1 MKFKLNVF
9 ISLFVGLII
18 LSSLPCKSQTLE
30 LNTTQTFTVFSP
42 AFFPFTPTANNEVQ
56 TSFDSNPNLTV
67 MFSNFLGSP
76 CAIAPAADF
85 SEIGPQ
91 INITG
96 NGTFVLDFSG
106 AMENANTFGLSF
118 VPQGGTCLFDIFI
131 TPPASSSTSSSGNII
146 SGPQDTFPPNA
157 FTVAGTFLDASLVSQ
172 LSNEPDNPQCQNSI
186 SGINSTILSDSNFFN
201 LVLDAIFEGGT
212 EVNLQRSSGKSSNLK
227 DLAVKPSIGQSS
239 VFTQIFSDK
248 QDKEKAVYNIKLT
261 NMTDETQIYVTGIF
275 PSISEESTLMIGGNR
290 IVNPEPKIEV
300 TLKEQDLAALAA
312 VQHSIVSATMP
323 WQLSNNGGY
332 FITKGGGCVG
342 PFCTIVESGMVII
355 IPGGACTPEK
365 LNRRKAGYPTVN
377 PSKLFD
383 PFPVASKTIQIPSQ
397 NIVDPT
403 HPLISKV
410 VRENAYLIFQPL
422 PPKAKITQQLKI
434 NVTTNDNDND

>member
-1 MKFKLNVF
+1 
-9 ISLFVGLII
+9 
-18 LSSLPCKSQTLE
+18 
-30 LNTTQTFTVFSP
+30 
-42 AFFPFTPTANNEVQ
+42 
-56 TSFDSNPNLTV
+56 
-67 MFSNFLGSP
+67 
-76 CAIAPAADF
+76 
-85 SEIGPQ
+85 
-91 INITG
+91 
-96 NGTFVLDFSG
+96 
-106 AMENANTFGLSF
+106 
-118 VPQGGTCLFDIFI
+118 
-131 TPPASSSTSSSGNII
+131 
-146 SGPQDTFPPNA
+146 
-157 FTVAGTFLDASLVSQ
+157 
-172 LSNEPDNPQCQNSI
+172 
-186 SGINSTILSDSNFFN
+186 
-201 LVLDAIFEGGT
+201 
-212 EVNLQRSSGKSSNLK
+212 
-227 DLAVKPSIGQSS
+227 
-239 VFTQIFSDK
+239 
-248 QDKEKAVYNIKLT
+248 
-261 NMTDETQIYVTGIF
+261 MTDETQIYVTGIF